1 MDIVYV
7 LDISQSI
14 DNDANFNLMKDLV
27 IRSVSLINISAECSH
42 AAVILFAT
50 NATIRF
56 DLDDYTDEQS
66 LINAI
71 NAIIYSEF
79 DLVTRF
85 ATNTP
90 AALDLMRVAGQ
101 NGTLRLRNDV
111 LHIGVV
117 ITDGLP
123 FLRHIDRS
131 ITQQQANQIT
141 ADAADRLHETE
152 VYDQIYAIGIEGRD
166 SLGDTLKFIADPE
179 SLQFPVAGFD
189 DDLFMQL
196 GRDIAEEF
204 CDRE

>member
-1 MDIVYV
+1 MDVVFV

-14 DNDANFNLMKDLV
+14 ANDTNFNVMKDFV

-50 NATIRF
+50 DATIRF

-79 DLVTRF
+79 DFFTRF

-101 NGTLRLRNDV
+101 NGTLRLRDSV
-111 LHIGVV
+111 VHISVV

-123 FLRHIDRS
+123 YLKHINSS
-131 ITQQQANQIT
+131 ITKKQANQIT

-152 VYDQIYAIGIEGRD
+152 IYDQIYAIGINGRD
-166 SLGDTLKFIADPE
+166 ALGDTLKFIADPE

-189 DDLFMQL
+189 DDLFMQS
-196 GRDIAEEF
+196 GRDIAEEL
-204 CDRE
+204 CNCE

>member
-66 LINAI
+66 LINAT

-79 DLVTRF
+79 DLITRF

-101 NGTLRLRNDV
+101 DGTLRLRNDV

-123 FLRHIDRS
+123 YLRHIDRS

-189 DDLFMQL
+189 GDLFMQL

>member
-189 DDLFMQL
+189 GDLFMQL

>member
-14 DNDANFNLMKDLV
+14 ENDANFNVMKDLV
-27 IRSVSLINISAECSH
+27 IRSVRLVNISAECSH
-42 AAVILFAT
+42 AAVILFGT

-56 DLDDYTDEQS
+56 DLDDFTDEQS

-71 NAIIYSEF
+71 NAIIWSQLDF
-79 DLVTRF
+79 VARF

-101 NGTLRLRNDV
+101 DGTLRLRDAV
-111 LHIGVV
+111 FHIGVV
-117 ITDGLP
+117 ITDGVP

-131 ITQQQANQIT
+131 ITDQQAIQIT

-152 VYDQIYAIGIEGRD
+152 IYDQIYAIGIEGNVA
-166 SLGDTLKFIADPE
+166 LGDTLKIIADPE

-189 DDLFMQL
+189 DDLFMRL
-196 GRDIAEEF
+196 GRDVTEEF
-204 CDRE
+204 CNRE

>member
-1 MDIVYV
+1 M
-7 LDISQSI
+7 
-14 DNDANFNLMKDLV
+14 
-27 IRSVSLINISAECSH
+27 
-42 AAVILFAT
+42 
-50 NATIRF
+50 
-56 DLDDYTDEQS
+56 
-66 LINAI
+66 
-71 NAIIYSEF
+71 
-79 DLVTRF
+79 
-85 ATNTP
+85 
-90 AALDLMRVAGQ
+90 AGQ
-101 NGTLRLRNDV
+101 NGTLRLRDDV

-141 ADAADRLHETE
+141 ADAANRLRETE

-189 DDLFMQL
+189 DDLFMRL